1 MTSKNHRLFQQKIFL
16 QWGIV
21 GVILFVAGGAICH
34 GQGLQGE
41 TVNNGGGEQS
51 GTFGQLQSSIGEPLS
66 GDSVGVTPDETA
78 WTGFWHISVDGGT
91 AGVRE
96 EFTVGGVGGAAAPI
110 AAYPIPFRS
119 QLNVTVT
126 LKRAATI
133 RLVVYDENGSMV
145 EQLAS
150 GRRAA
155 GTLRAL
161 WDPERVSA
169 GTYFIRL
176 ELDGVQVGV
185 QQVQKTEN

>member
-1 MTSKNHRLFQQKIFL
+1 MTSKHHRLFQQSIL
-16 QWGIV
+16 QVGIV
-21 GVILFVAGGAICH
+21 GIILFVAGGVICW

-66 GDSVGVTPDETA
+66 SDSVGVTPDETA
-78 WTGFWHISVDGGT
+78 WTGFWHISIDGGT
-91 AGVRE
+91 TGVRE
-96 EFTVGGVGGAAAPI
+96 EFTVGGMGGGEPI
-110 AAYPIPFRS
+110 AAYPLPFRS

-126 LKRAATI
+126 LKRAANV
-133 RLVVYDENGSMV
+133 RLAVYNENGSLV
-145 EQLAS
+145 ERLVS

-155 GTLRAL
+155 GTVRTL
-161 WDPERVSA
+161 WSPERVSA

-185 QQVQKTEN
+185 QQVQKMDS